1 MGFMGING
9 DRPEGA
15 ADGQFCTRR
24 KCRRLRCGV
33 LAAVL
38 AAGLCLS
45 GCQGKNVET
54 MAAFAEKEGAE
65 DGTGAAD
72 SVDGEFGMSNESGA
86 ETTVDGDTAANSG
99 ASTGSVE
106 DAATVKEL
114 NRVKVKGI
122 YVSGPMAGTAG
133 MDNLIALVDRT
144 ELNALVIDV
153 KNDDGYL
160 TCELDVP
167 LAEQIG
173 SEKHYIKDLPALVQ
187 TCKEK
192 NIYLIARVVAFKD
205 PILAE
210 KMPEWSLHNSDGSI
224 FRDKSGL
231 AWVNPYRKEVWEY
244 LASVGEAAIKAGFDE
259 VQYDYVR
266 FSTDS
271 RMKQVDFGDST
282 KGRTKTEAISGF
294 TLYASERI
302 HAAGGRISA
311 DVYGVVID
319 SEEDQQIVGQNYVEM
334 SRSLDAISP
343 MIYPSHY
350 GPYNYQIPVPDAQPY
365 DTVLAAMQASKMVLA
380 GLDPKTGKKPVSADV
395 SGNDAVDAAIVGGEA
410 VSGNNAADAAADS
423 QSTSGTTAVSGND
436 AVQNAENAQAADGAQ
451 ATADAQAAE
460 DAQAAKDAA
469 AKTPALSKEE
479 IAQLDPTTGVQA
491 TVRPWLQDFTAT
503 WVKGHIS
510 YGPEEIRAQIQAV
523 YDAGYEEW
531 ILWNAAN
538 RYTEGGLLT
547 QEEEEQ

>member
-1 MGFMGING
+1 MGFMGIKG
-9 DRPEGA
+9 DRPEGV

-54 MAAFAEKEGAE
+54 MAAFAEKEGTE

-86 ETTVDGDTAANSG
+86 ETTVDGDTAANPG

-160 TCELDVP
+160 TCELDMP

-436 AVQNAENAQAADGAQ
+436 AAQDAENAQAAK
-451 ATADAQAAE
+451 DAK